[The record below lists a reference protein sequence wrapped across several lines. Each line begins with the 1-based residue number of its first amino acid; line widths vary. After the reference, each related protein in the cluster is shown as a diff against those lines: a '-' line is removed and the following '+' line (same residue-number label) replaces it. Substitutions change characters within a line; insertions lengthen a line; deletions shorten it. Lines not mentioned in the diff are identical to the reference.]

1 MAEYLGVT
9 NQLIKVARELFNV
22 SAGIEYEVGA
32 AHVNDCAP
40 LTEYADWRTVM
51 RCGIK

>member
-1 MAEYLGVT
+1 MAAYLGVT

-22 SAGIEYEVGA
+22 SAGVEYEVGA

-40 LTEYADWRTVM
+40 LTEYDDWRTLM